1 MQSEIIYYC
10 DNKEVINTLQN
21 ISEDRAYYSEDY
33 KAKDFDAI
41 LKIQRYFPCKFK
53 MKHVRGH
60 QDKRVR
66 KENLTI
72 AEKLNIKA
80 DRSIGEKVS
89 IPKKMNRNNSS
100 FAVYVSNKF
109 IPNNFAK
116 EIRQHCGKK
125 EATVYMISKYG

>member
-21 ISEDRAYYSEDY
+21 ISEDRVYYLENY
-33 KAKDFDAI
+33 KAKDSDAI

-53 MKHVRGH
+53 IKHVRRH

-80 DRSIGEKVS
+80 DRSIGEKAS
-89 IPKKMNRNNSS
+89 IP
-100 FAVYVSNKF
+100 
-109 IPNNFAK
+109 
-116 EIRQHCGKK
+116 
-125 EATVYMISKYG
+125 